1 MWPCPR
7 SCGVRVSPSPCTVPI
22 LYVSPVAP
30 QAYNLRAHCRAGL
43 GLTASMDRLE
53 SVVRSAQNNIIGEP
67 GPYHLDHVF
76 AFTDLGFH
84 LWQLAASGNALGGVF
99 ACRALATVA
108 VLVGAVL
115 VAARAIRAV
124 DSRSGHSEERPRL
137 EATPRLEVRR
147 GLTICH
153 CRACRGETAF
163 RICPGGVCALWS
175 CSFSRLLD
183 AIDLCKVQRSE

>member
-1 MWPCPR
+1 M
-7 SCGVRVSPSPCTVPI
+7 
-22 LYVSPVAP
+22 AP
-30 QAYNLRAHCRAGL
+30 QAYNLRSHCRA
-43 GLTASMDRLE
+43 LTLATSMGRLE
-53 SVVRSAQNNIIGEP
+53 SVVRSAQNNIVGEP

-84 LWQLAASGNALGGVF
+84 LWQLAASGNALGGVS
-99 ACRALATVA
+99 ACRALAAVA
-108 VLVGAVL
+108 VLVGAP
-115 VAARAIRAV
+115 VAARAFGGV

-153 CRACRGETAF
+153 CRVCRGETAF
-163 RICPGGVCALWS
+163 RICPRGVCALWS

-183 AIDLCKVQRSE
+183 AIDLCKGQRSE